1 MIRRQP
7 DRTSELLFALAHE
20 AGERV
25 SFAEILH
32 GLRHRAFGFTLLLF
46 ALPCTLPMPPGI
58 PTVCGIAL
66 ALVAL
71 NMLAGRQY
79 LWLPRA
85 ITRRTVERSDL
96 RRIVERVHPHL
107 QRLERICRPRIAPL
121 TEGLGKQL
129 LGAVVFVLGV
139 LLILPIPFLGNI
151 PPAIATVVI
160 AIGIA
165 ERDGVIVLIGLFCA
179 AVAIALAGGAAWAVV
194 RGIEGIF

>member
-7 DRTSELLFALAHE
+7 DRTSELLFALAHD

-71 NMLAGRQY
+71 NMLVGRQY

-96 RRIVERVHPHL
+96 RRIVARVDPHL
-107 QRLERICRPRIAPL
+107 KRLERICRPRIAAL

-129 LGAVVFVLGV
+129 IGAVVFVLGV

-165 ERDGVIVLIGLFCA
+165 ERDGAIVLIGLLCA
-179 AVAIALAGGAAWAVV
+179 ALAIALAAGAAWAVLH
-194 RGIEGIF
+194 GIEGMF